1 MDRII
6 TNLSNQLSRAE
17 RGMRAAQR
25 VLDCTPENRQW
36 IMRRTLNRYLEDMKA
51 LTLAIDALR
60 QIRVPVMFGGVL
72 RDGST
77 T

>member
-6 TNLSNQLSRAE
+6 TSLSNQLSRAE
-17 RGMRAAQR
+17 RGVLAAQR
-25 VLDCTPENRQW
+25 VLDHTPENRQW

-60 QIRVPVMFGGVL
+60 QIRVPVMF
-72 RDGST
+72 
-77 T
+77 